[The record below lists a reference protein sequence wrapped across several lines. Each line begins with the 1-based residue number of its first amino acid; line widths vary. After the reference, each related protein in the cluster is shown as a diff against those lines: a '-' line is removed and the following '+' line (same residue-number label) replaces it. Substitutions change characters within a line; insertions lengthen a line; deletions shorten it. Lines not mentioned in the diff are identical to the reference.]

1 LAAIEV
7 IGSYALS
14 DPNDVASSPLIR
26 HMHHPLKDGLLTLA
40 GDEDCDIPTLTAE
53 FCFGAAQIEHSDV
66 SDNN

>member
-1 LAAIEV
+1 MSTKSEELAKQ
-7 IGSYALS
+7 
-14 DPNDVASSPLIR
+14 IR
-26 HMHHPLKDGLLTLA
+26 HMRHPVKDGLLTLA